1 MKGFESA
8 LGSGMVLSEKIMRRL
23 KVSKLRMFLATVSG
37 EFLSFSSKVSGKAF
51 NFAPGEFKL
60 LSD

>member
-8 LGSGMVLSEKIMRRL
+8 LSSGLVLSEKIMRRL
-23 KVSKLRMFLATVSG
+23 KVSKLSMFLATVSG
-37 EFLSFSSKVSGKAF
+37 EFLSFGSQVSRKAF